1 MIEMKNSEKYLS
13 GENLDTYKR
22 KWETWVYSSI
32 VSIFFPFIISIIINA
47 ISGKFNFFTI
57 FEQGDIIIL
66 FYSLTVAILFDL
78 WNLPKDNKKN
88 DRGLQRSF
96 YAILMVLFSQM
107 ALYGVIKA
115 NIITNLWILF
125 FLTLGTILASYY
137 VCNSTLLQIF
147 LYNIEE
153 VE

>member
-1 MIEMKNSEKYLS
+1 MKKLEKYLS

-22 KWETWVYSSI
+22 KWEIWILSSI

-47 ISGKFNFFTI
+47 VSGKFSFLTI

-66 FYSLTVAILFDL
+66 FYSLTIAVLFDL
-78 WNLPKDNKKN
+78 WNLPKDSKKN
-88 DRGLQRSF
+88 DKGLQRCF

-107 ALYGVIKA
+107 ALYGVIKV
-115 NIITNLWILF
+115 NIITNVWILF
-125 FLTLGTILASYY
+125 LMTLGTIIASYCA
-137 VCNSTLLQIF
+137 CNSALLQIF

-153 VE
+153 VK